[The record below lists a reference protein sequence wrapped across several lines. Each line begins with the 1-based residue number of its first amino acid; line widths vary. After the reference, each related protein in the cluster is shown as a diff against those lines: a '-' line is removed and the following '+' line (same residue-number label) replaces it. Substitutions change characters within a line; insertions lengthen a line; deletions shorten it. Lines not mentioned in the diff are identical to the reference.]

1 MLSAVGDSIGGEVAA
16 AGEGLRQSLK
26 KVSQNFGVN
35 SILGFSKL
43 TLTLLTYFLETEF

>member
-1 MLSAVGDSIGGEVAA
+1 VGNSIGGEVAA

-26 KVSQNFGVN
+26 KVLSQNFGVS

-43 TLTLLTYFLETEF
+43 TLTLLTYFLETEI